1 MWRVLVLIGLAGCDG
16 FSLSLPDGV
25 DFGVPVGQ
33 WEASTYPCVGSRT
46 DAILFEL
53 YEGGIE
59 GFVGCGSVQE
69 GQGLF
74 QTVDGGTT
82 WREVSG
88 FEEVR
93 VSSLSRDTDG
103 LLLVA
108 GTGPGTRVW
117 RYDGTISPVYSPP
130 DRPAF
135 WQTFHVGT
143 FRMDSTGRAI
153 AESLTGTSA
162 VYWPDGMDQPLV
174 NGDGWFGGGDDGDEQ
189 ILDLEVHNDRFIGV
203 GARISQPHYLY
214 REPASGMGDAMSM
227 EVVQLSART
236 GEMWDVAV
244 DRAGALIAAGVDQV
258 ESAAILYTADSIDQD
273 DWDELDVRDV
283 IGASADATRFYGA
296 CRDGNRIAAVGDYS
310 RTTNGLLLLS
320 TDGRT
325 FQDVALPT
333 ATDTLTRCQFVG
345 DTLIV
350 AGANGFVA
358 RLGL

>member
-1 MWRVLVLIGLAGCDG
+1 MWRTLLLVGLAGCEG
-16 FSLSLPDGV
+16 LSLPDGT
-25 DFGVPVGQ
+25 DILPAGQ
-33 WEASTYPCVGSRT
+33 WEVSSYPCVGSRT
-46 DAILFEL
+46 DAMLFEES
-53 YEGGIE
+53 EGGLS

-74 QTVDGGTT
+74 HTGNGGLT
-82 WREVSG
+82 WTEVQG

-93 VSSLSRDTDG
+93 VSSLSREANGT
-103 LLLVA
+103 LLVA
-108 GTGPGTRVW
+108 GVGPGTRVW
-117 RYDGTISPVYSPP
+117 RYDGAATPLYSPP

-162 VYWPDGMDQPLV
+162 VYWPDGMDAPLV

-189 ILDLEVHNDRFIGV
+189 ILDLEVHQDRFIGV
-203 GARISQPHYLY
+203 GARISQPHYFF
-214 REPASGMGDAMSM
+214 REPASGMGDALSM
-227 EVVQLSART
+227 EVVTLSART

-244 DRAGALIAAGVDQV
+244 DDDGALIAAGVDQV

-310 RTTNGLLLLS
+310 RTTDALLLMS
-320 TDGRT
+320 TDGVT
-325 FQDVALPT
+325 FQSVAMPSG
-333 ATDTLTRCQFVG
+333 AGTLTRCQFVG
-345 DTLIV
+345 DTLV
-350 AGANGFVA
+350 VTGANGLVA

>member
-1 MWRVLVLIGLAGCDG
+1 MWRTLLLVGLVGCEG
-16 FSLSLPDGV
+16 LSLPDSG
-25 DFGVPVGQ
+25 DFGVPVGR
-33 WEASTYPCVGSRT
+33 WDTSSYPCVGSRT

-53 YEGGIE
+53 SEGGVG

-74 QTVDGGTT
+74 QTGNGGSDWT
-82 WREVSG
+82 EVPG

-93 VSSLSRDTDG
+93 VSSLSRDPNG
-103 LLLVA
+103 MLLVA
-108 GTGPGTRVW
+108 GTGPGNRVW
-117 RYDGTISPVYSPP
+117 RYDGTVTPLYSPP

-153 AESLTGTSA
+153 SESLTGVDA

-189 ILDLEVHNDRFIGV
+189 ILDLEVHDDRFIGV

-214 REPASGMGDAMSM
+214 REPANGMGDALSM
-227 EVVQLSART
+227 EVVQFSERT
-236 GEMWDVAV
+236 GEMWDIAV
-244 DRAGALIAAGVDQV
+244 DRDGALIAAGVDQV
-258 ESAAILYTADSIDQD
+258 ESAAILYTAESIDED

-283 IGASADATRFYGA
+283 IGADADATRFYGA
-296 CRDGNRIAAVGDYS
+296 CRDGNRIAAAGDYS
-310 RTTNGLLLLS
+310 RTTDALLLVS
-320 TDGRT
+320 TDGLT
-325 FQDVALPT
+325 FQSVTMPA
-333 ATDTLTRCQFVG
+333 ATGTLTRCQFVG

-350 AGANGFVA
+350 AGANGFVG